1 MTRVDRV
8 VASNAVG
15 GRSAGETLFLVQGVL
30 GDPAALRVG
39 VAATEV
45 VDMPVETSLQLLQ
58 QQAVERTAIDSDP
71 RAAQIPHHSAEPGG
85 R

>member
-1 MTRVDRV
+1 LPHAWKPVSRRP
-8 VASNAVG
+8 S
-15 GRSAGETLFLVQGVL
+15 TLPILVQGVL

-58 QQAVERTAIDSDP
+58 QQALERTAIDSDP

>member
-15 GRSAGETLFLVQGVL
+15 GRTAGETLFLVQGVL

-45 VDMPVETSLQLLQ
+45 VDGDQS
-58 QQAVERTAIDSDP
+58 
-71 RAAQIPHHSAEPGG
+71 AAPAATGS
-85 R
+85 